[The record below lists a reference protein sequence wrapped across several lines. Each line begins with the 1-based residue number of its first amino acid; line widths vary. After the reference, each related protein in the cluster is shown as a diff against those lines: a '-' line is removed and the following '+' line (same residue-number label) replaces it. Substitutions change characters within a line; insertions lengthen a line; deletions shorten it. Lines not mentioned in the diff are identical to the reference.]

1 MWCEWI
7 TNSFETICQVY
18 RWPGKHMTEKELTMK
33 YKNKSAMSAV
43 NMKMFGIQ
51 AIVLT
56 KHHKLHKLRT
66 FFEGKKYKNYLGD
79 ITKQQHF
86 DILKAN
92 LLKED
97 AFFNAN
103 LGAAVNENP
112 RWTNFC
118 EDCVWLAVLSS
129 CMFDHPVHLMHPDS
143 YMDNIGNSM
152 NTAPTKA
159 VPDLITGIDVVRM
172 DR

>member
-1 MWCEWI
+1 
-7 TNSFETICQVY
+7 
-18 RWPGKHMTEKELTMK
+18 MTKKELTMK
-33 YKNKSAMSAV
+33 YKNKSAISAV
-43 NMKMFGIQ
+43 NMQMFGIQ

-66 FFEGKKYKNYLGD
+66 FFEGKKYKNYLGN

-86 DILKAN
+86 DILKEN

-129 CMFDHPVHLMHPDS
+129 CLFEHPVHLLHPDS
-143 YMDNIGNSM
+143 YMANAGNSM
-152 NTAPTKA
+152 NNAA
-159 VPDLITGIDVVRM
+159 AIGVPDLISDINVVRM
-172 DR
+172 DH

>member
-1 MWCEWI
+1 
-7 TNSFETICQVY
+7 
-18 RWPGKHMTEKELTMK
+18 
-33 YKNKSAMSAV
+33 MSAV

-51 AIVLT
+51 TIVLT

-66 FFEGKKYKNYLGD
+66 FFEGKKYKNYLGN

-86 DILKAN
+86 DILKEN

-129 CMFDHPVHLMHPDS
+129 CLFEHPVQLLHSDG
-143 YMDNIGNSM
+143 YMANAGNSM
-152 NTAPTKA
+152 NDATAIG
-159 VPDLITGIDVVRM
+159 VPDLISDINVVRM
-172 DR
+172 DH